1 MSGFFDKLKRA
12 NELLAQKGFLGFFE
26 KIIHY
31 IHYNLRDKWRFIYF
45 ELDLTSNPYSLPD
58 IGESIMVRRAQSVDI
73 SKIKNDLYPYMEDK
87 QEFDKRYID
96 RIGEGNFNC
105 FIAEVDN
112 NVVNYFIVFNEATDS
127 PLMQTP
133 LDKRKVTE
141 KDAYMSSTFTI
152 PEARGKWVVPYV
164 ILSIIDYFQKETNAT
179 RALLLVHEDTPG
191 AVGFYS
197 RLGFEVIDDAYPNG
211 LLSRFLK
218 SL

>member
-1 MSGFFDKLKRA
+1 MFGNLLKRA
-12 NELLAQKGFLGFFE
+12 NELLAKRGLSGLKDYLFY
-26 KIIHY
+26 Y
-31 IHYNLRDKWRFIYF
+31 IRYNLKDKWHFVFF
-45 ELDLTSNPYSLPD
+45 ELDLTDVSFSLPD
-58 IGESIMVRRAQSVDI
+58 MNISILVRRAKPEDI
-73 SKIKNDLYPYMEDK
+73 PKIKNDIYPYMQDD

-96 RIGEGNFNC
+96 RIGEGNINC

-112 NVVNYFIVFNEATDS
+112 KVVHYFIVFNEATDS

-133 LDKRKVTE
+133 FDKQKVTK

-164 ILSIIDYFQKETNAT
+164 ILSIIDYFQKETNAI
-179 RALLLVHEDTPG
+179 RALLFVDENTAG

>member
-1 MSGFFDKLKRA
+1 MNSFLGKLIRA
-12 NELLAQKGFLGFFE
+12 NELLAKKGLSGLIDKLFC
-26 KIIHY
+26 Y
-31 IHYNLRDKWRFIYF
+31 IRYNLKDKWRFIYF
-45 ELDLTSNPYSLPD
+45 ELDLTADPYSLPD
-58 IGESIMVRRAQSVDI
+58 MGESMVVRRAQSIDI
-73 SKIKNDLYPYMEDK
+73 SKIKNELYPYLEDT

-96 RIGEGNFNC
+96 RIGEGNINC

-112 NVVNYFIVFNEATDS
+112 KVVHYFIVFNEATDS

-133 LDKRKVTE
+133 FDKQKVTK

-197 RLGFEVIDDAYPNG
+197 RLGFEVIDDAVPNG
-211 LLSRFLK
+211 LLSRILT